1 MNIAISPKDP
11 QTFATSC
18 LDRTVKV
25 WSLTSSTPNFT
36 FDAHERGG
44 VNFVEYHPDPHKPY
58 IITTGDDRTIRIWD
72 YLSKSCIQ
80 TLEGH
85 TANVSFAVYL
95 GGGGA
100 PLIVSGSE
108 DGMVK
113 LWNAATYRLE
123 NTLNY
128 GLERAWCVSLSGG
141 HGGGAS
147 AAMGSNEVAI
157 GFDEGLVV
165 LKLGRDEPSYSMDSS
180 GKLIFVRGSE
190 VLTSNLST
198 LLEEGKE
205 LETLPDGSRISL
217 ASRELGSTEV
227 FPTSIQ
233 HSPNG
238 RFVTVVGQC
247 FPSVYCS
254 TADKGAQ

>member
-1 MNIAISPKDP
+1 MNIAINPKDT

-25 WSLTSSTPNFT
+25 WSISSSQPNFT

-95 GGGGA
+95 TSGA
-100 PLIVSGSE
+100 PVIASGSE
-108 DGMVK
+108 DGMIK
-113 LWNAATYRLE
+113 LWNAGTYRLE

-128 GLERAWCVSLSGG
+128 GLERAWCVALNKASGN
-141 HGGGAS
+141 
-147 AAMGSNEVAI
+147 SNELAV

-165 LKLGRDEPSYSMDSS
+165 LKLGRDEPSYSMDAS
-180 GKLIFVRGSE
+180 GKLIYVKGSE
-190 VLTSNLST
+190 VLTANLAT
-198 LLEEGKE
+198 LGEESAE
-205 LETLPDGSRISL
+205 RIPDGSRVSL
-217 ASRELGSTEV
+217 SNKELGSTEV
-227 FPTSIQ
+227 YPTKIE

-238 RFVTVVGQC
+238 RWVTVVG
-247 FPSVYCS
+247 VYYS
-254 TADKGAQ
+254 IYA

>member
-1 MNIAISPKDP
+1 MNIAVSPKDP

-25 WSLTSSTPNFT
+25 WSITSPNANFT

-58 IITTGDDRTIRIWD
+58 LITTGDDRTIRIWD

-95 GGGGA
+95 TGGG
-100 PLIVSGSE
+100 PPIIVSGSE
-108 DGMVK
+108 DGMIK
-113 LWNAATYRLE
+113 LWNAGTYRLE

-128 GLERAWCVSLSGG
+128 GMERAWCVSLNNTKNGSGG
-141 HGGGAS
+141 
-147 AAMGSNEVAI
+147 NEVAI

-165 LKLGRDEPSYSMDSS
+165 LKLGKDEPSYSMDSS
-180 GKLIFVRGSE
+180 GKLIYVRGSE
-190 VLTSNLST
+190 VLTSNLATLVDDGSVTEST
-198 LLEEGKE
+198 
-205 LETLPDGSRISL
+205 PDGSRIQLS
-217 ASRELGSTEV
+217 SRELGSSEV
-227 FPTSIQ
+227 FPNSIQ

-238 RFVTVVGQC
+238 RFVTVVG
-247 FPSVYCS
+247 
-254 TADKGAQ
+254 G

>member
-1 MNIAISPKDP
+1 MNIAINPKDP

-25 WSLTSSTPNFT
+25 WSITSPTPNFT

-58 IITTGDDRTIRIWD
+58 IITTGDDRTIRVWD

-85 TANVSFAVYL
+85 TANVSFAIYL
-95 GGGGA
+95 TSGA
-100 PLIVSGSE
+100 PIIVSGSE
-108 DGMVK
+108 DGLIK
-113 LWNAATYRLE
+113 LWNAGTYRLE

-128 GLERAWCVSLSGG
+128 GLERAWCVALNHNRS
-141 HGGGAS
+141 GGGAS
-147 AAMGSNEVAI
+147 EVAV

-165 LKLGRDEPSYSMDSS
+165 LKLGRDEPSYSMDPS
-180 GKLIFVRGSE
+180 GKLIYVKGSE
-190 VLTSNLST
+190 VLTGNLAT
-198 LLEEGKE
+198 VLEESGSSI
-205 LETLPDGSRISL
+205 PDGGKVQLSL
-217 ASRELGSTEV
+217 RELSSTEV
-227 FPTSIQ
+227 YPTKIE

-238 RFVTVVGQC
+238 RFVTVVGAYQNC
-247 FPSVYCS
+247 YWLEQLISSV
-254 TADKGAQ
+254 

>member
-1 MNIAISPKDP
+1 MNIAINPKDP

-25 WSLTSSTPNFT
+25 WSITSSSPNFT

-95 GGGGA
+95 GGGV
-100 PLIVSGSE
+100 PVIVSGSE
-108 DGMVK
+108 DGMIK
-113 LWNAATYRLE
+113 IWNASTYRLE

-128 GLERAWCVSLSGG
+128 GLERAWCVALNNKS
-141 HGGGAS
+141 GGGA
-147 AAMGSNEVAI
+147 NEVAV
-157 GFDEGLVV
+157 GFDEGLVI
-165 LKLGRDEPSYSMDSS
+165 LKLGRDEPSYSMDPS
-180 GKLIFVRGSE
+180 GKLIYVKGSE
-190 VLTSNLST
+190 VLTANLSS
-198 LLEEGKE
+198 LAEEGADKISDGARV
-205 LETLPDGSRISL
+205 TLGL
-217 ASRELGSTEV
+217 RELGSTEV
-227 FPTSIQ
+227 YPTKIE

-238 RFVTVVGQC
+238 RFVTVVGAL
-247 FPSVYCS
+247 SVLCCCYRS
-254 TADKGAQ
+254 